1 MHPPAAAQVMA
12 AAALERLPAVDR
24 ARAALPAKIAGGQD
38 LTPVEV
44 EQCTAV
50 LELPGTS
57 NEALLAAALMGGS
70 PMLVAIAAATQEEAN
85 GQPDPGPHTG
95 AMVALVPTD
104 VDAAVLDVSDGL
116 PEDDL
121 HITLVF
127 LGPAEEIPDLARME
141 VVEAMEGLLAT
152 WTEPIIATFGHIGHL
167 GDGEDNV
174 VAVAFEVT
182 SPAMHEF
189 RAQLVEELTAR
200 SIEWSDTW
208 SFRPHMTITYL
219 TMQEAEEQWPIGPVP
234 NPVTLEMT
242 KVKARFGE
250 DQEEI
255 VTIGVSGPPASPVTA
270 AAGDVGL
277 PALSD
282 TLNVLNASLQTIDRE
297 TGVEVRTAVDLGWRS
312 ALDRVGRMA
321 TRSATGP
328 AATAAA
334 GMDPAVVATS
344 QEIPDTLNVEALI
357 RPAVQ
362 DTAAHVA
369 RVAAAAQAR
378 TTAVIADAFDVDLTD
393 VAPPQA
399 EVQAQLEDRLMDEL
413 LFRLGVLSDVDRI
426 DPTNDVDPLVPPY
439 QIARDTLAVAGGA
452 EVTDGNPVRDAIGRP
467 TVNGVVGSDSISLGP
482 GPVLAIRDSI
492 LAWGPSVTAA
502 ATRRPAGIRISDSL
516 SADLG
521 QAAARMAG
529 AGDGAPLEQVTV
541 TTWRLNYNG
550 RAIENLPRH
559 EKLAGTTVT
568 SAAELADIPE
578 AQTDPGDWPGTAVSH
593 PGDHRYCHCGWET
606 RVELVPIQLAIP
618 V

>member
-1 MHPPAAAQVMA
+1 MA
-12 AAALERLPAVDR
+12 SAALDRLPAVDR
-24 ARAALPAKIAGGQD
+24 ARAGLPAKIAGGRD
-38 LTPVEV
+38 LTVVEA
-44 EQCTAV
+44 EQCRAV

-70 PMLVAIAAATQEEAN
+70 PMLVAIAAATQEEAA

-95 AMVALVPTD
+95 SMVALIPTD
-104 VDAAVLDVSDGL
+104 VDVAELGVDDGL
-116 PEDDL
+116 EPDDL

-127 LGPAEEIPDLARME
+127 MGPADEIPPLARVE
-141 VVEAMEGLLAT
+141 VVEAMEAVLAT
-152 WTEPIIATFGHIGHL
+152 WTEPIVATFGHIGHL

-174 VAVAFEVT
+174 VAVAYEVT

-189 RAQLVEELTAR
+189 RAQLVEELTSR
-200 SIEWSDTW
+200 SVEWSDTW
-208 SFRPHMTITYL
+208 SFRPHMTISYL
-219 TMQEAEEQWPIGPVP
+219 HMSEAEEQWPVGPVP
-234 NPVTLEMT
+234 NPVTLDMT
-242 KVKARFGE
+242 KVMARFGE
-250 DQEEI
+250 DHEEI
-255 VTIGVSGPPASPVTA
+255 VTIGTPQQPGQPVTA
-270 AAGDVGL
+270 AAGDIGL
-277 PALSD
+277 PALTS
-282 TLNVLNASLQTIDRE
+282 TLNTLNGSLQSLDRE
-297 TGVEVRTAVDLGWRS
+297 TGVEIRTAIDLGWRS

-321 TRSATGP
+321 TRTETGTIASAM
-328 AATAAA
+328 A
-334 GMDPAVVATS
+334 GQDPAVVAVS
-344 QEIPDTLNVEALI
+344 GMVPESLNVEALI

-369 RVAAAAQAR
+369 RVAAAAQVR
-378 TTAVIADAFDVDLTD
+378 TSSMIADAFDVDLTD

-399 EVQAQLEDRLMDEL
+399 EVKAQLEDRLMDEL

-452 EVTDGNPVRDAIGRP
+452 DLADGSPVRDTIGRP
-467 TVNGVVGSDSISLGP
+467 TSAGVAGSDSISLGP
-482 GPVLAIRDSI
+482 GPVVAIRDSI
-492 LAWGPSVTAA
+492 MAWGPAVTAA
-502 ATRRPAGIRISDSL
+502 ATRRPAGIRIPADL

-521 QAAARMAG
+521 EAAARMAG

-541 TTWRLNYNG
+541 NTWRLNYNG

-559 EKLAGTTVT
+559 EQLAGMTIT
-568 SAAELADIPE
+568 AEAELADIPE

-606 RVELVPIQLAIP
+606 RVELRPIQLAIP